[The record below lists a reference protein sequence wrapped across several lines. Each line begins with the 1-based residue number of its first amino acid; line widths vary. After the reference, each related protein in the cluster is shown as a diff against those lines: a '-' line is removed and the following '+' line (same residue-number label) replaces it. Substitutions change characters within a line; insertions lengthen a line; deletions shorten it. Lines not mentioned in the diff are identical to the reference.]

1 MVDGAARLIE
11 TLLQKAK
18 TKKLQEKV
26 KKFNVVNTKFKPTDD
41 LNPKIKKLLHVLE
54 TRAEHIQSG
63 DTKITDKRL
72 ADLFEVTR
80 KTISRWL
87 KTLESMGYIT
97 RLSIQYKSDKDSK
110 VYSDRTIRCLRIF
123 LKMRFRFKE
132 KLGWKV
138 DYRPKFRFEHSI
150 DLSTGQT
157 PDYEWFTTSR
167 GTASRGTQV
176 FEYAPRWENELD
188 LLRMDILDAEQREL
202 MRELV
207 DRYESGREDKMTSI
221 VLGMNPAYR
230 ERKAA

>member
-1 MVDGAARLIE
+1 VIDGAARLIE
-11 TLLQKAK
+11 TMLKKAK

-26 KKFNVVNTKFKPTDD
+26 KKFNVVNTKFKSTDN
-41 LNPKIKKLLHVLE
+41 LNPKIKKLLHALE

-63 DTKITDKRL
+63 DTKICDRRL

-87 KTLESMGYIT
+87 KTLEEMGYIR
-97 RLSIQYKSDKDSK
+97 RLSIQYKSNKDSK

-132 KLGWKV
+132 TLKWKV
-138 DYRPKFRFEHSI
+138 DYRPEFKLQDSI
-150 DLSTGQT
+150 DLSTGEM
-157 PDYEWFTTSR
+157 PDFQWYVTSR
-167 GTASRGTQV
+167 GSGTKGGKE
-176 FEYAPRWENELD
+176 FTYAPKWETELD
-188 LLRMDILDAEQREL
+188 LLRMDILDVEQRDM

-221 VLGMNPAYR
+221 VLGLNPAYR
-230 ERKAA
+230 ERKTA

>member
-1 MVDGAARLIE
+1 MIDGKARQIE
-11 TLLQKAK
+11 ILLQKAK

-26 KKFNVVNTKFKPTDD
+26 KKFNVVNTKFKSTDN
-41 LNPKIKKLLHVLE
+41 LNPKIKTLLHVLE

-72 ADLFEVTR
+72 AELFEVTR

-87 KTLESMGYIT
+87 KTLEELGYIT
-97 RLSIQYKSDKDSK
+97 RLSIQYKSNKDST

-123 LKMRFRFKE
+123 LKLRFRFKE
-132 KLGWKV
+132 KIGWKV
-138 DYRPKFRFEHSI
+138 DYRPQFRFDQCVDI
-150 DLSTGQT
+150 STGRK
-157 PDYEWFTTSR
+157 PDYQWYTTSS
-167 GTASRGTQV
+167 GTVSRDGQA
-176 FEYAPRWENELD
+176 FNYSPKWDNELD
-188 LLRMDILDAEQREL
+188 LLRMDILDVEQREL

-221 VLGMNPAYR
+221 VLGVNPAYR